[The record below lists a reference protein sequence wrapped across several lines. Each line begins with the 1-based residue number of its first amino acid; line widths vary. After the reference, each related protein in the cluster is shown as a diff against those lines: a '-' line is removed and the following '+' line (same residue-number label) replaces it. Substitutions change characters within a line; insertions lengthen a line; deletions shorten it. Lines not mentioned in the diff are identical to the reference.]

1 MASKD
6 KGANKLAERPH
17 QFRDLNNPEKYI
29 LVPRVSSEKRPYI
42 PIDFLN
48 HDVISSDAN
57 QLIPNATMFD
67 FAILNSQIHNDWM
80 RLVAGRLGVGYRYS
94 GTIVYNTFPFPSVND
109 EQKKQIE
116 HLAKN
121 ILRARMLNTGM
132 TLAELYNPETMPDNL
147 KTAHSELDMA
157 VDKLYREQGFADT
170 AERLAFLLN
179 RYEMLVAKEQAGKK
193 AKK

>member
-1 MASKD
+1 M
-6 KGANKLAERPH
+6 
-17 QFRDLNNPEKYI
+17 
-29 LVPRVSSEKRPYI
+29 
-42 PIDFLN
+42 
-48 HDVISSDAN
+48 
-57 QLIPNATMFD
+57 
-67 FAILNSQIHNDWM
+67 
-80 RLVAGRLGVGYRYS
+80 
-94 GTIVYNTFPFPSVND
+94 YNTFPFPSVND